1 MNTQPPPSPSG
12 ASAHAVTIARA
23 AHDEWHAVED
33 DLVVGRGYASARP
46 DGRLFVGIDAWHDAV
61 FDRLAAALL
70 ADLPR
75 PLHAVVDESEP
86 DASAGW
92 ARAGFAPHRRE
103 WHYRVTPG
111 PADAPSDAPTASQS
125 ASSAPAGVTIVPAGD
140 VREQP
145 LRALDE
151 VIRAEI
157 AEGLGWPAM
166 PVEIFRRPAGGRV
179 ADPSKYTVAARGDR
193 YVALLRVVARKQHAR
208 IGLLAV
214 RADEQRKGIGRA
226 LLTGV
231 LDTLYHAGCT
241 TASAEIDA
249 SNAAAIA
256 LFEGAG
262 AERTGSNLELL
273 RR

>member
-1 MNTQPPPSPSG
+1 MNTQPPPPPSG

-23 AHDEWHAVED
+23 AQGEWHALDD

-46 DGRLFVGIDAWHDAV
+46 DGRLFVGIDAWHETV

-75 PLHAVVDESEP
+75 PLRAVVDESEP

-92 ARAGFAPHRRE
+92 TRAGFAPHRRE
-103 WHYRVTPG
+103 WLYRVTPR
-111 PADAPSDAPTASQS
+111 PAVAPTA
-125 ASSAPAGVTIVPAGD
+125 APAPPGVTIVPAGE
-140 VREQP
+140 VREEA
-145 LRALDE
+145 LGALDD

-157 AEGLGWPAM
+157 AEGIGWPSM
-166 PVEIFRRPAGGRV
+166 PVEIFRRPPGGGV
-179 ADPSKYTVAARGDR
+179 LDPSKYTVAARGDR
-193 YVALLRVVARKQHAR
+193 YVGLLRVVARKRHAR

-226 LLTGV
+226 LLTDA
-231 LDTLYHAGCT
+231 LDTLHRAGCT

-256 LFEGAG
+256 LFEGIG